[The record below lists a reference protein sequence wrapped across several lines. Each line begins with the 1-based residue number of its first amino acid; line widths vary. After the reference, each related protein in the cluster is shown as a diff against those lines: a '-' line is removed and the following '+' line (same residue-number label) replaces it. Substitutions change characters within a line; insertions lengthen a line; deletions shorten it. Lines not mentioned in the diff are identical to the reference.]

1 MFVRDDAT
9 GLLRQARHQGEA
21 GAIPVEA
28 AARFGT
34 QIPLE
39 YAYAA
44 WGNFLTLRWAVTPS
58 GRSAAASWV

>member
-9 GLLRQARHQGEA
+9 GMFRQARRQDEPD
-21 GAIPVEA
+21 AIPVEA

-44 WGNFLTLRWAVTPS
+44 WGKLLAPEADSHTHQA
-58 GRSAAASWV
+58 